1 MTYYTEFFNLNVIIL
16 GNVNCIGTML
26 SSAYPLPFARFLKIG
41 E

>member
-16 GNVNCIGTML
+16 GNVNFIGTML
-26 SSAYPLPFARFLKIG
+26 SSAYPLPFARFFRIG